1 MDNAIGDIQ
10 ITDVLKHKYNYL
22 YNSVPTSDAEMQSLY
37 SIVNNG
43 TNRHQL
49 QDIYVTSDIIAQCI
63 LLLLVSSSCLT
74 GSWSVWSHAVTPHST
89 IYHLVF
95 VI

>member
-10 ITDVLKHKYNYL
+10 ITDVLKHKYNSL

-37 SIVNNG
+37 SMVNNG

-49 QDIYVTSDIIAQCI
+49 QDI
-63 LLLLVSSSCLT
+63 
-74 GSWSVWSHAVTPHST
+74 
-89 IYHLVF
+89 
-95 VI
+95 

>member
-1 MDNAIGDIQ
+1 MGAYVIG
-10 ITDVLKHKYNYL
+10 VRHYL
-22 YNSVPTSDAEMQSLY
+22 LTCSKIKAP
-37 SIVNNG
+37 IF
-43 TNRHQL
+43 
-49 QDIYVTSDIIAQCI
+49 
-63 LLLLVSSSCLT
+63 LVSSGCLT

>member
-10 ITDVLKHKYNYL
+10 ITEVLKHKYTSL

-43 TNRHQL
+43 INRDQL
-49 QDIYVTSDIIAQCI
+49 HDIYVTSDIIAQRIRRLKRSKCDGNYGI
-63 LLLLVSSSCLT
+63 KSDHLIKMY
-74 GSWSVWSHAVTPHST
+74 T
-89 IYHLVF
+89 IGHM
-95 VI
+95 

>member
-1 MDNAIGDIQ
+1 MDNAIGDIH
-10 ITDVLKHKYNYL
+10 ITDVLKHKYNSL

-63 LLLLVSSSCLT
+63 
-74 GSWSVWSHAVTPHST
+74 HD
-89 IYHLVF
+89 
-95 VI
+95 